1 MQQPPPQDLPPTG
14 DQLGEDLYTSATADL
29 SAGGVAM
36 AREAAEEQGDRPGG
50 TLGHA
55 STSSATSST
64 SSSAPINDPTPA
76 QIYAREDLVS
86 QTERPTFVTDYAGAD
101 AAAAEQSPLSRID
114 PTLAMA
120 GGGLVALAG
129 GIGGAWLFSRWQE
142 ERNRPINRLRRQ
154 ARGMTSLVADV
165 FGDVGERLPDA
176 DDVRDTAPMSGGAAA
191 ALVFGLVL
199 ARLLH
204 VGGWG
209 QSQREAQT
217 QATLREAGT
226 WRRQLRG
233 LQDIDVQAARKKIPN
248 VDVKAARNKV
258 PKVDASA
265 ARGPMG
271 LGLGGTIGV
280 AAAVFLVWRLL
291 RGGGSNQRQASWSYE
306 NERREEVPNQ

>member
-1 MQQPPPQDLPPTG
+1 MQQRPDLPPTG
-14 DQLGEDLYTSATADL
+14 DELGEDLYTSATADL

-36 AREAAEEQGDRPGG
+36 ARESGEAQEHMPGVTPG
-50 TLGHA
+50 EAPGSG
-55 STSSATSST
+55 STTT
-64 SSSAPINDPTPA
+64 PINDPTPA

-101 AAAAEQSPLSRID
+101 AVEDDQSPLSRID
-114 PTLAMA
+114 PTLAIA

-129 GIGGAWLFSRWQE
+129 GVGGAWLFSRWQQ
-142 ERNRPINRLRRQ
+142 ERNRPMNRLRRQ
-154 ARGMTSLVADV
+154 ARGVTSLVADV
-165 FGDVGERLPDA
+165 FGDVGERLPDV
-176 DDVRDTAPMSGGAAA
+176 DEVRDTAPMSGGAVA

-217 QATLREAGT
+217 EEALAQAGA

-248 VDVKAARNKV
+248 VDVKATRKKM
-258 PKVDASA
+258 PKVDAKT

-280 AAAVFLVWRLL
+280 AAAVFLIWRLL
-291 RGGGSNQRQASWSYE
+291 RGGNSQQNRPNWYYGD
-306 NERREEVPNQ
+306 ERREETPNQ